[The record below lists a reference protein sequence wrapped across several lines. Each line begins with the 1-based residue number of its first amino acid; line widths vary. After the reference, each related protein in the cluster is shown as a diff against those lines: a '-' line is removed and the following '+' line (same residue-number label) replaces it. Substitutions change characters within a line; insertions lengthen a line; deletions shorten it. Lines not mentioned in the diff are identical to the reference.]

1 MNHQDTNEQQET
13 TGTSTY
19 KVPIGPVHPALKEP
33 ITITCELDGEEIVDV
48 DVTASENHR
57 GVEWIGMHRNNP
69 VQSIYLS
76 ERICGICNLCHPACL
91 VLAVEEIAD
100 IEVPARA
107 EYIRVIEG
115 ELERIHSHLL
125 WAGVA
130 AHELGFDTLLHYS
143 WKVREHV
150 MDILELVNGNRVTK
164 AIMMYGGVRRD
175 IPEEKV
181 PKIKEMLEEYRRLF
195 GKIANLF
202 LDDKTIKM
210 RTRNIGILTKEDAL
224 RLAAAGP
231 TTRASGVKKDVRQDV
246 PYFAYPDFEVE
257 AITPDIL
264 TGEVVG
270 DTYDRI
276 VVRLLEVKQSLD
288 IIEQSLDDMPEGD
301 IVSEEKVPRLL
312 AQIKKAEGEA
322 IGRHEAP
329 RGEDIH
335 YVKLESGRENFHT
348 WKVRAPT
355 YSNLMSW
362 RPMLMHQQI
371 ADIPITAASVDPC
384 LSCTNRAVMANGRT
398 LDAEKLHELSV
409 QKTRRLMQ

>member
-1 MNHQDTNEQQET
+1 MK
-13 TGTSTY
+13 Y
-19 KVPIGPVHPALKEP
+19 KVPIGPIHPALKEP
-33 ITITCELDGEEIVDV
+33 IMITCEVQGEEITGV
-48 DVTASENHR
+48 DVTASQNHR

-91 VLAVEEIAD
+91 VMAVEEIAG
-100 IEVPARA
+100 IEVPERA
-107 EYIRVIEG
+107 QYIRVIEA

-130 AHELGFDTLLHYS
+130 AHELGFDTLLHYT
-143 WKVREHV
+143 WQVREKV

-175 IPEEKV
+175 ITDDLK
-181 PKIKEMLEEYRRLF
+181 PKMMEMLTYYRGLF
-195 GKIANLF
+195 SRMAQLF
-202 LDDKTIKM
+202 LEDKTIKM
-210 RTRNIGILTKEDAL
+210 RTRNIGILTKEDAYQL
-224 RLAAAGP
+224 QAVGP
-231 TTRASGVKKDVRQDV
+231 TVRASGVPKDVRQDV
-246 PYFAYPDFEVE
+246 AYFAYPDFEIKAV
-257 AITPDIL
+257 TPDQL
-264 TGEVVG
+264 TGTVVG

-288 IIEQSLDDMPEGD
+288 IIEQALDEMPPGD
-301 IVSEEKVPRLL
+301 IASEEKIPKLL

-335 YVKLESGRENFHT
+335 YVKLKKGLDTLYT

-355 YSNLMSW
+355 YSNIMAW
-362 RPMLMHQQI
+362 RPMLMHHQI
-371 ADIPITAASVDPC
+371 ADIPIVAASIDPC
-384 LSCTNRAVMANGRT
+384 MSCTNRVITAGSSGEAILG
-398 LDAEKLHELSV
+398 AEELHRLSV
-409 QKTRRLMQ
+409 EKTRRMTP